1 MRPSSSSAARNNPS
15 SFGGVN
21 HYGNSSDED
30 AMAAAERAR
39 LTRPTAA
46 AVQHN
51 HPPYATGTHK
61 NRWETQ
67 LTTILELQFVP
78 KTRALL

>member
-15 SFGGVN
+15 PFGGVN

-61 NRWETQ
+61 NRWGNAAHYN
-67 LTTILELQFVP
+67 L
-78 KTRALL
+78 